1 MILKRIESLCKSRG
15 ITISKLEK
23 ECGIGNGTI
32 ARWNKSF
39 PRTDNLKKVADFL
52 EISIECLV
60 EEKEDKKEK
69 AADQEKEV
77 REDGDNDT
85 SVFRN
90 NFSNQYKHL

>member
-39 PRTDNLKKVADFL
+39 PRTDNLMKVADFL

-60 EEKEDKKEK
+60 EEKEK
-69 AADQEKEV
+69 AGQEKEV
-77 REDGDNDT
+77 
-85 SVFRN
+85 V
-90 NFSNQYKHL
+90 

>member
-60 EEKEDKKEK
+60 EEKEK
-69 AADQEKEV
+69 AAGQEKEV
-77 REDGDNDT
+77 
-85 SVFRN
+85 V
-90 NFSNQYKHL
+90 